1 MTLPPDNTPDEPR
14 PLSKTKKKKRAENL
28 QKLGEDLSLLSVSQ
42 LELLDLDPDLFKAL
56 VEAKSITANVAAR
69 RHRQYIGTLMRQVD
83 PEPILA
89 ALEQLKAAPTGIYS
103 PKPEID
109 PQTDK
114 NIQIQAFLD
123 RLLAWD
129 DDAMETLLSAAPD
142 MDRQRLRQLIRNA
155 GKDISS
161 QEKNSKALKALKE
174 DVSIHLFCNLY

>member
-1 MTLPPDNTPDEPR
+1 MTIPPDNTPDAPL
-14 PLSKTKKKKRAENL
+14 PLSKTKKKKMAENL

-83 PEPILA
+83 PEPILE
-89 ALEQLKAAPTGIYS
+89 ALERLKAAPTGICS

-114 NIQIQAFLD
+114 NIQEVLD

-129 DDAMETLLSAAPD
+129 DDAMETILSAAPD
-142 MDRQRLRQLIRNA
+142 IDRQQLRQLIRNA
-155 GKDISS
+155 NKDISS
-161 QEKNSKALKALKE
+161 QKKDSKSFQALQEMIAR
-174 DVSIHLFCNLY
+174 I

>member
-1 MTLPPDNTPDEPR
+1 MTLPIDDTPDAPL
-14 PLSKTKKKKRAENL
+14 PLSKTKKKKMAEKL

-42 LELLDLDPDLFKAL
+42 LKQLDLDSELFKAL

-89 ALEQLKAAPTGIYS
+89 ALEQLKAAPTGLYS
-103 PKPEID
+103 PKSEID

-114 NIQIQAFLD
+114 NIQVFLD

-129 DDAMETLLSAAPD
+129 DDAMETILSTSPD
-142 MDRQRLRQLIRNA
+142 IDRRRLRQLIRNA
-155 GKDISS
+155 NKDIAR
-161 QEKNSKALKALKE
+161 QKKNSKSFQALKE
-174 DVSIHLFCNLY
+174 IIARI

>member
-1 MTLPPDNTPDEPR
+1 MPLPPNNTPDEPQS
-14 PLSKTKKKKRAENL
+14 LSKTKKKKIAENL
-28 QKLGEDLSLLSVSQ
+28 QKLGEELSLLAVNQ
-42 LELLDLDPDLFKAL
+42 LEQLNLDPDLFKAL

-89 ALEQLKAAPTGIYS
+89 ALEQLKAAPTGLYS

-114 NIQIQAFLD
+114 NIRALLD
-123 RLLAWD
+123 KLLAWD
-129 DDAMETLLSAAPD
+129 DELMETILSANPD

-155 GKDISS
+155 NKDITG
-161 QEKNSKALKALKE
+161 QKKNSKSLQVLKE
-174 DVSIHLFCNLY
+174 IITQI

>member
-1 MTLPPDNTPDEPR
+1 MTLPPDNTPDEP
-14 PLSKTKKKKRAENL
+14 LLISKTKKKKMAENL

-42 LELLDLDPDLFKAL
+42 LELLDLDSDLFKAL

-103 PKPEID
+103 PKSEID

-114 NIQIQAFLD
+114 KIQAFLD

-129 DDAMETLLSAAPD
+129 DAAMETILSAAPG

-155 GKDISS
+155 NKDISR
-161 QEKNSKALKALKE
+161 QKKNSKSFQALKE
-174 DVSIHLFCNLY
+174 IIART

>member
-1 MTLPPDNTPDEPR
+1 MNLPIDDTPDTPL
-14 PLSKTKKKKRAENL
+14 PLSKTKKKKMAEKL

-42 LELLDLDPDLFKAL
+42 LKLLDLDSELFKAL

-89 ALEQLKAAPTGIYS
+89 ALEQLKAAPTGLYS
-103 PKPEID
+103 PKSEID

-114 NIQIQAFLD
+114 NIQVFLD

-129 DDAMETLLSAAPD
+129 DDAMETILSTSPD
-142 MDRQRLRQLIRNA
+142 IDRRRLRQLIRNA
-155 GKDISS
+155 NKDIAR
-161 QEKNSKALKALKE
+161 QKKNSKSFQALKE
-174 DVSIHLFCNLY
+174 IIARI

>member
-1 MTLPPDNTPDEPR
+1 M
-14 PLSKTKKKKRAENL
+14 AEKL

-42 LELLDLDPDLFKAL
+42 LKLLDLDSDLFKAL

-114 NIQIQAFLD
+114 NIQAFLD

-129 DDAMETLLSAAPD
+129 DDAMETILSADPD

-155 GKDISS
+155 NKDISR
-161 QEKNSKALKALKE
+161 QEKNSKSLKALKE
-174 DVSIHLFCNLY
+174 IVIIIL

>member
-1 MTLPPDNTPDEPR
+1 MTFPSDNTPDNTPDEPL
-14 PLSKTKKKKRAENL
+14 PLSKTKKKKMAENL

-42 LELLDLDPDLFKAL
+42 LKLLALDPDLLKAL

-69 RHRQYIGTLMRQVD
+69 RHRQYIGTLMRQMD

-114 NIQIQAFLD
+114 ISQAFLD

-129 DDAMETLLSAAPD
+129 DDTMETILSAAPD
-142 MDRQRLRQLIRNA
+142 MDRQQLRQLIRNA
-155 GKDISS
+155 NKDISR
-161 QEKNSKALKALKE
+161 QEKNSKFLKALKE
-174 DVSIHLFCNLY
+174 IVIQFNKL

>member
-1 MTLPPDNTPDEPR
+1 MTLPPDNTPDTPL
-14 PLSKTKKKKRAENL
+14 PLSKTKKKKMAENL

-83 PEPILA
+83 QEAILD
-89 ALEQLKAAPTGIYS
+89 ALERLKSAPTGIYS

-109 PQTDK
+109 PQADK
-114 NIQIQAFLD
+114 NIQGVLD

-129 DDAMETLLSAAPD
+129 DDAIETILSAAPD
-142 MDRQRLRQLIRNA
+142 IDRQQLRQLIRNVN
-155 GKDISS
+155 KDISS
-161 QEKNSKALKALKE
+161 QKKNSKSFQAVQEIGAR
-174 DVSIHLFCNLY
+174 I

>member
-1 MTLPPDNTPDEPR
+1 MTLSPDNTPDTPL
-14 PLSKTKKKKRAENL
+14 PLSKTKKKKMAENL

-83 PEPILA
+83 QEAILD
-89 ALEQLKAAPTGIYS
+89 ALERLKSAPTGIYS

-109 PQTDK
+109 PQADK
-114 NIQIQAFLD
+114 NIQGVLD

-129 DDAMETLLSAAPD
+129 DDAMEIILSAAPD
-142 MDRQRLRQLIRNA
+142 IDRQQLRQLIRNVN
-155 GKDISS
+155 KDISS
-161 QEKNSKALKALKE
+161 QKKNSKSFQALQEIVAR
-174 DVSIHLFCNLY
+174 I